1 MSEYTYD
8 EEGFNFF
15 YFLLSVITL
24 CLVPVTG
31 HSLYSLWKSTQKVSE
46 KNICHCGTCTKERVK
61 SQASKP
67 NKIKQSLTNPKFL
80 FIVFGWIAVGILA
93 YQVSFAEPAKAKWD
107 PYTILDISEGATLPE
122 IKKVYRKLSL
132 VYHPDKAPE
141 DKQKEYEETFI
152 QISKAYQVLT
162 DEDTR
167 KNYEQY
173 GHPDGKQSFSM
184 GVALPRALVEGGN
197 SKLVLLFYAIA
208 FGLGLPF
215 YIANWWNSSRRQ
227 TKDGILNSTMGVLVK
242 GLKENDGFKE
252 LIKVLSGA
260 HEFKENVA
268 VHPDEETIL
277 KRLDNVIRD
286 ELENRFGEKYERL
299 DDSVPCYRRKACTLL
314 YAYLLRLDLSAKDT
328 GAEILEEDQRY
339 IVKRSVHILQGLL
352 QIATV
357 KQWLKAAI
365 LIMNLQQDLLQAL
378 YPGDSSVKQLP
389 HINNQLLRRYYRNK
403 KKQINSV
410 QQLLDLSEPERKSL
424 LNPLSESE
432 YLDVMEVAQRV
443 PRLSVTKA
451 IFKVIGDKIITTG
464 AIITFVLKLKNGQ
477 VQSID
482 VKTDENKEIDNNDEE
497 SGDEDEFDEQGNTK
511 VKKEDDE
518 GNGTLPLAHTPYY
531 PNEKKPY
538 WWIFLGDPK
547 VNRILVPP
555 RKVTDIVDEKTIR
568 VPFAGPPKPGT
579 YTFSLFVKSD
589 TYAGTDIL
597 QDIQLTIQ
605 DPTDL
610 PPEDDVDDSI
620 SEPEEDSI
628 AGQMKL
634 MREQGLASALAG
646 GGGGGHSEDG
656 KGEQG
661 QKDDDSDSD
670 SDSSSDED

>member
-1 MSEYTYD
+1 MSEYKYD

-15 YFLLSVITL
+15 YFLLSVLSL

-31 HSLYSLWKSTQKVSE
+31 HSIYSFWKSTRKASDKE
-46 KNICHCGTCTKERVK
+46 ICYCGTCVKERVK
-61 SQASKP
+61 TQSTKP
-67 NKIKQSLTNPKFL
+67 NKIKQSVTSFKFL
-80 FIVFGWIAVGILA
+80 FIVFGWIAVGLLA
-93 YQVSFAEPAKAKWD
+93 YQVSLAEPPKAKWD
-107 PYTILDISEGATLPE
+107 PYEILDISEGATLPE

-162 DEDTR
+162 DDDIR
-167 KNYEQY
+167 KNYEQF

-197 SKLVLLFYAIA
+197 SKFVLAFYALA

-215 YIANWWNSSRRQ
+215 YIARWWNNSRRQ
-227 TKDGILNSTMGVLVK
+227 TKDKILNVTMGVFVK

-252 LIKVLSGA
+252 LIKVLSSA
-260 HEFKENVA
+260 YEFQENVGVRA
-268 VHPDEETIL
+268 NEDQIL
-277 KRLDNVIRD
+277 KKVDLIIVD
-286 ELENRFGEKYERL
+286 ELESRFGEKYERL
-299 DDSVPCYRRKACTLL
+299 DESVPVYRRKARTLL
-314 YAYLLRLDLSAKDT
+314 YAYLLRIDLTAKAS
-328 GAEILEEDQRY
+328 GADILLQDQQY
-339 IVKRSVHILQGLL
+339 IVQRSVHLLQGLL

-357 KQWLKAAI
+357 KQWLNVAI
-365 LIMNLQQDLLQAL
+365 LIMDLQQDLLQAL
-378 YPGDSSVKQLP
+378 YPGDASVKQLP

-403 KKQINSV
+403 KKQINTV
-410 QQLLDLSEPERKSL
+410 QQLLDLSETERKSL
-424 LNPLSESE
+424 TNPLTDSE
-432 YLDVMEVAQRV
+432 YLDVIEVAQRV
-443 PRLSVTKA
+443 PRLSVEKA
-451 IFKVIGDKIITTG
+451 LFKVIGDKIITTG
-464 AIITFVLKLKNGQ
+464 AIITFVLKLKNGK
-477 VQSID
+477 VQSVEAETKKN
-482 VKTDENKEIDNNDEE
+482 VKDEE
-497 SGDEDEFDEQGNTK
+497 SEDEDEFDEQGNTRA
-511 VKKEDDE
+511 KKEDDSDPK
-518 GNGTLPLAHTPYY
+518 GRLPLAHTPYH

-589 TYAGTDIL
+589 TYCGTDIL

-605 DPTDL
+605 DPADL
-610 PPEDDVDDSI
+610 PPEEEVDDSI

-646 GGGGGHSEDG
+646 GNTGTEAS
-656 KGEQG
+656 G
-661 QKDDDSDSD
+661 QKKKDDDSDSD
-670 SDSSSDED
+670 SSSDDDE